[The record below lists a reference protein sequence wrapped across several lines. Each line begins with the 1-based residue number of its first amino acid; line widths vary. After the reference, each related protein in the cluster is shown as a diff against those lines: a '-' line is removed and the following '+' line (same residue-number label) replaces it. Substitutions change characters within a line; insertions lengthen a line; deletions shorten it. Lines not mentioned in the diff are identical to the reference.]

1 MDINHLLKKN
11 NSIESILE
19 ENYDNEK
26 KKKKKIYLK
35 KNLKN
40 IIKMEPFH

>member
-1 MDINHLLKKN
+1 MIKKN
-11 NSIESILE
+11 NSIESIIE

-26 KKKKKIYLK
+26 KKKKKIKINLR

-40 IIKMEPFH
+40 IIKMESLH